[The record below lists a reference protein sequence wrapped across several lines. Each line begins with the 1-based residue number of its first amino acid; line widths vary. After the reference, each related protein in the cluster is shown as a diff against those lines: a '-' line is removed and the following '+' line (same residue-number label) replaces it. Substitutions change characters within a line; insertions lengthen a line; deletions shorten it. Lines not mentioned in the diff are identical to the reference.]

1 MKKEKKFPVGWFG
14 LGLLGTLVACFCL
27 VSPLIVAI
35 LIYSSVPEPTPVSQV
50 PTPGAEPS
58 LDTLNLLSNVEVPV
72 ADLPAIAERLL
83 DLEAVPRVLSQ
94 EAKPIPIGT
103 VQNFWVLDTN
113 RNESQLIDARLVY
126 AGEIV
131 YFWVDTRVE
140 VDLDHVERIVTRFEE
155 ESYPMVRS
163 LVGSEWN
170 PGVDGDPHLYMLY
183 VSGLGS
189 SVAGLFW
196 PNDEY
201 SPLVHE
207 YSNGHEMFYLSADNV
222 SLASG
227 YIESVL
233 AHEFQHM
240 VHWNIDRNEE
250 TWLNEGF
257 SELVELVLGFEI
269 GGFDYIYSL
278 DTDIPLTRWPSE
290 PGAAGEHYGQVFLFA
305 TYLHDRFGKE
315 VIRAIANHPADGLSG
330 IDQALAAE
338 GIRDPL
344 SGDPVI
350 AEDVFLDWAV
360 SLALQDPRLSDGRY
374 GLQSYTNAPIPR
386 FSDVFERCPF
396 SNEERTV
403 NQFGVD
409 LIKLNCQGEHILKF
423 AGQTV
428 TKVIPGKPHSGD
440 YAFWSNDGDE
450 SDMTLTRAF
459 DFEGVSDP
467 ILLEYWTW
475 YRTEEDY
482 DYVYLEVS
490 KDGGKTWQILQT
502 PSGTADDPSG
512 NAFGWGYNGVSG
524 NVGQPIWIKE
534 KVDLSSYAGQ
544 EILLRFEYITDTAVH
559 LEGFLLDDVS
569 ISAIGYSEDF
579 EEGDGGWETEG
590 FVRIENQLPQT
601 FRIALI
607 ERGENVSVREIE
619 LDSQNQAE
627 IPLEF
632 SDEIEDVILVV
643 TATSRFSWL
652 PAYYTIEILP

>member
-1 MKKEKKFPVGWFG
+1 MQKEKKFPVGWFG

-27 VSPLIVAI
+27 ASPLIVAI
-35 LIYSSVPEPTPVSQV
+35 LIYSSMPEPTPVSWE
-50 PTPGAEPS
+50 PTPSSEPS
-58 LDTLNLLSNVEVPV
+58 LDTINLLSNTDVPV
-72 ADLPAIAERLL
+72 SDLPAIAERLL

-94 EAKPIPIGT
+94 EAEPIPVGT

-126 AGEIV
+126 AGEVV
-131 YFWVDTRVE
+131 YFWVDSRVE
-140 VDLDHVERIVTRFEE
+140 INLDHVERIVTRFEE
-155 ESYPMVRS
+155 VSYPMVRS
-163 LVGSEWN
+163 LVGVEWN

-257 SELVELVLGFEI
+257 SELVELILGFEI

-278 DTDIPLTRWPSE
+278 DTDKPLTRWPSE
-290 PGAAGEHYGQVFLFA
+290 TGAAGEHYGQVFLFT
-305 TYLHDRFGKE
+305 TYLYDRFGKE

-338 GIRDPL
+338 GVRDPL
-344 SGDPVI
+344 SGDPII

-360 SLALQDPRLSDGRY
+360 SLALQDPRLADGRY

-386 FSDVFERCPF
+386 FNDVFERCPF

-403 NQFGVD
+403 NQFGID
-409 LIKLNCQGEHILKF
+409 LIKLNCQGDYRLKF
-423 AGQTV
+423 TGQTV
-428 TKVIPGKPHSGD
+428 TKVIPGNAHSED

-459 DFEGVSDP
+459 DFEGISGP
-467 ILLEYWTW
+467 IFLEYWVW
-475 YRTEEDY
+475 YKTEADY

-490 KDGGKTWQILQT
+490 TDGGKTWQILQT
-502 PSGTADDPSG
+502 PSGTGDDPSG
-512 NAFGWGYNGVSG
+512 NAFGWGYNGISG

-534 KVDLSSYAGQ
+534 KIDLSSYAGQ

-559 LEGFLLDDVS
+559 TEGFLLDDVS
-569 ISAIGYSEDF
+569 VSAIGYSEDF
-579 EEGDGGWETEG
+579 EQGDGGWEAEG
-590 FVRIENQLPQT
+590 FVRIDNQLPQT
-601 FRIALI
+601 YRIALI

-619 LDSQNQAE
+619 LDSYNQAE
-627 IPLEF
+627 ILLQF
-632 SDEIEDVILVV
+632 TDGIEDMILVV

-652 PAYYTIEILP
+652 PASYSIEVLP